1 MAAGDELELPF
12 CRVPVPEAIKG
23 QLDELDRERDGEG
36 MRSQTVVNLDA
47 RSRGAR
53 RPGLMSPKVPGRVSD
68 SVSP

>member
-23 QLDELDRERDGEG
+23 QLDELDGEG